1 MQSFY
6 VIEQNIVTRNQYYKV
21 YVKEDELWFGKIGG
35 QLFGA
40 KQLYSKSLIIE
51 TLFHLVKFIWITP
64 RVRKKEL
71 KLDKITEREHF
82 LAKRGSF
89 IVTLEQLSEVVINAI
104 GNGSFKLKFING
116 QVKEFEFEEETN
128 LEQAALIFYPIQ
140 VKHIDYFW

>member
-35 QLFGA
+35 QLFGV

-51 TLFHLVKFIWITP
+51 TLFHLVKFF
-64 RVRKKEL
+64 RLHQEFEKKEL
-71 KLDKITEREHF
+71 KLDKITEPEHF

-89 IVTLEQLSEVVINAI
+89 IVA
-104 GNGSFKLKFING
+104 
-116 QVKEFEFEEETN
+116 
-128 LEQAALIFYPIQ
+128 
-140 VKHIDYFW
+140 